1 MTGLLAIFDHLCTV
15 KGCFH
20 GIYRRPGRPPLDPR
34 RPCSV
39 HRQAH
44 ALVGRVL
51 EEHGEEIAEN
61 MANDEALWEGLD
73 KIRSGS
79 HRKCSREGCVELVEV
94 KTGRRG
100 KPRSLC
106 DIHRAPPVRT
116 CRECGDDLP
125 PPRGKGR
132 PSVRCEGCRG

>member
-1 MTGLLAIFDHLCTV
+1 MTGLLAIFDHFCTV
-15 KGCFH
+15 KGCFN
-20 GIYRRPGRPPLDPR
+20 GIYRGPGRPPLDPR

-73 KIRSGS
+73 KIRAGT
-79 HRKCSREGCVELVEV
+79 HYKCATEGCLNLLEIVVRR
-94 KTGRRG
+94 GRRQV
-100 KPRSLC
+100 RCASC
-106 DIHRAPPVRT
+106 RAPPERK
-116 CRECGDDLP
+116 CRVCGEDLP

-132 PSVRCEGCRG
+132 PAVRCEGCRS